1 MADLRQ
7 RLCSYLLD
15 NDRQDIEISEIRFL
29 NDGTVVFYVEIR
41 NENGKIPVRCKMSK
55 GAEDY
60 NLTSF
65 SPMLRFN
72 ETHSPWDTT
81 IKDAKNIFSAFPGIG
96 GVANRTVNT
105 SLVG

>member
-1 MADLRQ
+1 MDLRE
-7 RLCSYLLD
+7 RLRNYLLD
-15 NDRQDIEISEIRFL
+15 NDRKDIEISEIRFL
-29 NDGTVVFYVEIR
+29 SNGSVVFYVEIK
-41 NENGKIPVRCKMSK
+41 NETGRTPVRCKMAK
-55 GAEDY
+55 QDEDY
-60 NLTSF
+60 SMVSF

>member
-1 MADLRQ
+1 MDLRE
-7 RLCSYLLD
+7 RLRTYLLD
-15 NDRQDIEISEIRFL
+15 NDRRDIEISEIRFL
-29 NDGTVVFYVEIR
+29 SDGTVVFYVEIK
-41 NENGKIPVRCKMSK
+41 NESGRMPVRCKMAK
-55 GAEDY
+55 RGEDY